1 MAFGAILGQSVD
13 TFTKQETL
21 TESTA
26 TLLGLTEE
34 KIPDKAFLALFNQ
47 NIKIATG
54 NYMGT
59 GNYGI
64 DNKNSLT
71 FNFTPKIIM
80 IIEDDLTNDTYN
92 GISICWFV
100 NNLIHGITPTTT
112 NAVLGTE
119 VSVLWSENKVE
130 WYSESN
136 RQPESS
142 RQQGN
147 ILNKN
152 YTYVALGV

>member
-1 MAFGAILGQSVD
+1 MGFGAILGQSVD
-13 TFTKQETL
+13 AFTKQETL

-80 IIEDDLTNDTYN
+80 IIEDELKNDTYDGN
-92 GISICWFV
+92 SICWFV
-100 NNLIHGITPTTT
+100 NDLIHGIKPTTT
-112 NAVLGTE
+112 NSVLGSR
-119 VSVLWSENKVE
+119 VSISWSENKVE
-130 WYSESN
+130 WYSESDQSHSN
-136 RQPESS
+136 